1 MMISPRQRF
10 KIEYRSHKNAEPGKE
25 GRSPTWSIF
34 FTDSIII
41 SVIILSSQLG
51 FLSHSMQ
58 LQQQQ
63 QHPFFIIWPY
73 KTFQGPWGP
82 APALFW
88 DWARLSFPLLL
99 FSPCLW
105 ESTFTAILPFGNS
118 SSMLV
123 LVEAWFFRTAIWYLL
138 SLYAFFSSPVLDFKG
153 EPKIKFI
160 PIKKWTL
167 PTNEENCERRG
178 VARGGGGG
186 EGRLGVVEKRKKH
199 SSRHQSRIT
208 V

>member
-10 KIEYRSHKNAEPGKE
+10 KIEYPSHKNEEPGKE

-41 SVIILSSQLG
+41 SVIIWSSQLG

-58 LQQQQ
+58 LQQHQ

-153 EPKIKFI
+153 EPKNKIHTHQEVNVTYEWGELRK
-160 PIKKWTL
+160 
-167 PTNEENCERRG
+167 E
-178 VARGGGGG
+178 RGGPGWGG
-186 EGRLGVVEKRKKH
+186 EREGWVWLRKER
-199 SSRHQSRIT
+199 SIHQDINQE
-208 V
+208 